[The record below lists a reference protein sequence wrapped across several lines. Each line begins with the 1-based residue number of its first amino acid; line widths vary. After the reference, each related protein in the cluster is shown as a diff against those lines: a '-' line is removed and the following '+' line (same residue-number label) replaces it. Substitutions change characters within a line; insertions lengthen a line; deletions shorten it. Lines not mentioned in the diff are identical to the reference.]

1 MAVRSTTAGAGLDV
15 FEQEPLPADHKLWTL
30 PGVLLTPHTAGY
42 GPYLDDRRYEIILD
56 NCRRFL
62 AGQPLRNLVDKAR
75 WFWPPL
81 PETREKN
88 RFDAASRPPDH
99 QQNAPDQMLKKPARG
114 ALRENPEGGRSAAE
128 GGNRN
133 TETEHEMPPSLH
145 QMICDSR
152 IFLY

>member
-42 GPYLDDRRYEIILD
+42 GPYLDERRYGIILD

-75 WFWPPL
+75 WF
-81 PETREKN
+81 
-88 RFDAASRPPDH
+88 
-99 QQNAPDQMLKKPARG
+99 
-114 ALRENPEGGRSAAE
+114 
-128 GGNRN
+128 
-133 TETEHEMPPSLH
+133 
-145 QMICDSR
+145 
-152 IFLY
+152 

>member
-1 MAVRSTTAGAGLDV
+1 MIGEAELRVMKPTAHLINVGRGQLVDEPVLVRALAEGWIAGAGLDV

-75 WFWPPL
+75 WF
-81 PETREKN
+81 
-88 RFDAASRPPDH
+88 
-99 QQNAPDQMLKKPARG
+99 
-114 ALRENPEGGRSAAE
+114 
-128 GGNRN
+128 
-133 TETEHEMPPSLH
+133 
-145 QMICDSR
+145 
-152 IFLY
+152 